1 MSTADERGTRRAGMR
16 EVAHRAGVSTQT
28 VSRVLNG
35 HPHIREETRARVSEA
50 IAALDYRVNNA
61 ARTLGT
67 ARTRTLGVIASDP
80 TLYGPAAGIAALE
93 SAARAQGRW
102 ISTAYARAED
112 AASVAAALAHV
123 HAQGVDGIILVGAH
137 GRTLEVL
144 ADATGGL
151 PFATLHGG
159 PGARRQADG
168 AAAVV
173 AHLHDLGHRRIARLG
188 GPPDWLDESAR
199 ADGHAAALAA
209 LGLDP
214 GPVWSGDW
222 SARTGSDLAP
232 AVAEAVRAPGGP
244 TAIVVA
250 NDQMALGLIAGLTAA
265 GVRVPDEVSVV
276 GFDDNP
282 DAAFYRPAL
291 TTVRLD
297 VDGEARACI
306 AAVLRDREA
315 PTDQERPDDEAANPG
330 EARLVVRASSAPPA
344 R

>member
-102 ISTAYARAED
+102 ISTAYASAED

-188 GPPDWLDESAR
+188 GPADWLDESAR

-214 GPVWSGDW
+214 ARCGRGTGP
-222 SARTGSDLAP
+222 P
-232 AVAEAVRAPGGP
+232 APGRTSLRPSRRRCARRADRRRSSSP
-244 TAIVVA
+244 TTRWHS
-250 NDQMALGLIAGLTAA
+250 D
-265 GVRVPDEVSVV
+265 SS
-276 GFDDNP
+276 
-282 DAAFYRPAL
+282 
-291 TTVRLD
+291 
-297 VDGEARACI
+297 
-306 AAVLRDREA
+306 
-315 PTDQERPDDEAANPG
+315 
-330 EARLVVRASSAPPA
+330 RASPPRA
-344 R
+344 SGFPTR